1 MYQKDLADEVASWQ
15 CELRRRG
22 QCKARVRLDR
32 NNEFLQEL
40 NDHTHPPIKRKVE
53 VVKVK
58 ASIRRRAETSLG
70 TPQQIITS
78 KLERISEAATVSLP
92 QMNIITRNI
101 PQSRYR
107 NELSSLPS
115 RGLLIEDRFTTN
127 VSADFKMWPIS
138 PV

>member
-1 MYQKDLADEVASWQ
+1 MYQKDLADEVTSWQ

-22 QCKARVRLDR
+22 QCKARVGLDR
-32 NNEFLQEL
+32 NNEFLQEV

-58 ASIRRRAETSLG
+58 ASIRRRAEISLG

-92 QMNIITRNI
+92 LMNIIRRNI
-101 PQSRYR
+101 PQ
-107 NELSSLPS
+107 
-115 RGLLIEDRFTTN
+115 
-127 VSADFKMWPIS
+127 
-138 PV
+138 

>member
-1 MYQKDLADEVASWQ
+1 MYQKDLADEVTSWQ

-32 NNEFLQEL
+32 NNEFLQEV
-40 NDHTHPPIKRKVE
+40 NDHTPPPIKRKVE

-58 ASIRRRAETSLG
+58 ASIRRRAEISLG

-92 QMNIITRNI
+92 LMNIITRNI
-101 PQSRYR
+101 PQ
-107 NELSSLPS
+107 
-115 RGLLIEDRFTTN
+115 
-127 VSADFKMWPIS
+127 
-138 PV
+138 